1 MARHY
6 VEDDYFRRR
15 DLERLRILIR
25 RQFDHLA
32 IAADMKRKSEASV
45 LFNHPFDRFMKCQFG
60 TLLQRQAE
68 NSVTTSRLWCQSA
81 LSASDSCHG
90 LLNGACCLF

>member
-1 MARHY
+1 
-6 VEDDYFRRR
+6 VEDDYFRRG

-45 LFNHPFDRFMKCQFG
+45 LFNHPLRP
-60 TLLQRQAE
+60 LYEVPVRHA
-68 NSVTTSRLWCQSA
+68 SA
-81 LSASDSCHG
+81 KAGGEYCYGLAS
-90 LLNGACCLF
+90 LVP